1 MINYKLNINKGL
13 WHVNFYTVDIK
24 GKSKRKQ
31 LSTGIKAYDGN
42 GRKINKRRADD
53 KAKEI
58 VAKYDGIV
66 DSEFA
71 TWSLDKCV
79 AFCLDINKTKM
90 PPTTYTDYLC
100 AMNKHILPYFEGGKP
115 LRELKA
121 RDIEAFCE
129 YILNE
134 GKSPKTVHKLLSLIG
149 PAFRYAE
156 KNDFIIKN
164 PMRVI
169 DGPSKIKKES
179 SYYNA
184 EQLNTLARAAKGSYI
199 EMPVILAMVLGL
211 RRSEIVGITWDN
223 VDFDN
228 RILHIRQS
236 VIIGDSS
243 ILPNGTYR
251 VIGHTKSRKSKDII
265 LKFFLK
271 TDSSERSFTMNDALY
286 NYLKALKAEQD
297 MMIRETNAYKEFLC
311 VNAVGTLITSDSI
324 TNHFTKLLDDNGLP
338 HIKFHAL
345 RHSCISLLANNNS
358 FSLKQIQDYAGH
370 SDFLTTIPVPNSNT
384 KPMQYLPT
392 IILISKRR
400 SSCLYARNL
409 LHFFQKPYSIYFC

>member
-13 WHVNFYTVDIK
+13 WHVNFYTVDVK

-31 LSTGIKAYDGN
+31 LSTGIKAYDDY
-42 GRKINKRRADD
+42 GRKINKRKADE

-90 PPTTYTDYLC
+90 SPTTYTDYLC
-100 AMNKHILPYFEGGKP
+100 AMNKHILPYFKGGKP

-169 DGPSKIKKES
+169 DRPSKIKKES

-184 EQLNTLARAAKGSYI
+184 EQLNALARAAKGSYI
-199 EMPVILAMVLGL
+199 ETPVLLAMVLGL

-223 VDFDN
+223 VDFDK

-236 VIIGDSS
+236 VIVGDSS

-311 VNAVGTLITSDSI
+311 VNAVGTLITPDSI

-370 SDFLTTIPVPNSNT
+370 GDFLTTFNVYSHADDSAKKTEMDYIT
-384 KPMQYLPT
+384 GCFT
-392 IILISKRR
+392 
-400 SSCLYARNL
+400 NL
-409 LHFFQKPYSIYFC
+409 FDDEEKD